1 MASKN
6 NTIRGGEFLIRETA
20 AADIFIPEEFNEEQ
34 RMMAQSCRDF
44 TYNRIHPN
52 VATLDDNH
60 DRALLKQLMHEAGEL
75 GLLGVSVPE
84 KYNGFGQSFV
94 TSMLTTEE
102 MSRGFSFSVAY
113 TAHTGIGTL
122 PILYFGDESQKQKYV
137 TKLATGEWIAAYC
150 LTEPNAGSDANSGK
164 TKATLTEDGKH
175 YVINGQKMWITN
187 GGISDLYIVF
197 AKIDNDKNLTA
208 FIVERTYEG
217 ITINP
222 DEHKM
227 GIKGSSTTQIFFN
240 NVKVPVENLL
250 GGREEGFKIALYVL
264 NIGRIK
270 LAGGAVGASKAVI
283 EYTVNYANER
293 KQFGQSIGNF
303 GAIKYKL
310 AEQAIRTFA
319 SESATYRAS
328 QNIEDAIKEYIA
340 GGMDEGKAYMEGIK
354 EFAIEAAMMKVY
366 ASEALD
372 YVVDE
377 GVQVFGGMGYSAE
390 TKVERAYRDAR
401 INRIFEGTNEINRIL
416 VVDMLLK
423 KAFKGELDMLKPAKA
438 VAEELLDIPD
448 FGTGA
453 EGYYEQKRKYIQN
466 FKKAILLVSGA
477 ALQKFMQKLE
487 EKQELLM
494 NASDMLILTYV
505 AESTM
510 LRVEKLENQ
519 KGEAA
524 VALLR
529 DMLDVLIY
537 DTAFK
542 VYKYALDGVNSFAEG
557 DELAGMTMGVK
568 RFTKVTA
575 VNVMD
580 ARRRVAEKMLA
591 ENKYCF

>member
-1 MASKN
+1 MADNKK
-6 NTIRGGEFLIRETA
+6 TIKGGEFLIRETA

-60 DRALLKQLMHEAGEL
+60 DRALLKQLMQEAGEL

-122 PILYFGDESQKQKYV
+122 PILYFGDERQKQKYV

-164 TKATLTEDGKH
+164 TKATLTEDGK
-175 YVINGQKMWITN
+175 YYAINGQKMWITN

-208 FIVERTYEG
+208 FIVERTYDG
-217 ITINP
+217 ITVNP

-240 NVKVPVENLL
+240 NVKVPVENQL
-250 GGREEGFKIALYVL
+250 GAREEGFKIALYVL

-283 EYTVNYANER
+283 DYTVNYANER
-293 KQFGQSIGNF
+293 KQFGQTIGNF

-310 AEQAIRTFA
+310 AEQALRTFA

-328 QNIEDAIKEYIA
+328 QDIENCIKGYIA
-340 GGMDEGKAYMEGIK
+340 EGMEEGKAYLEGIK
-354 EFAIEAAMMKVY
+354 DFGIEAAMMKVY

-377 GVQVFGGMGYSAE
+377 GVQVYGGMGYSAE

-423 KAFKGELDMLKPAKA
+423 KAFKGELDMMKPAKA
-438 VAEELLDIPD
+438 VADELLDIPD
-448 FGTGA
+448 FETGA
-453 EGYYEQKRKYIQN
+453 EGYFEQKRKYIQN
-466 FKKAILLVSGA
+466 FKKAILLVSGGA
-477 ALQKFMQKLE
+477 IQKFMQKLE

-510 LRVEKLENQ
+510 LRIEKLEQ
-519 KGEAA
+519 QRGEN
-524 VALLR
+524 ALYR

-537 DTAFK
+537 DTASK
-542 VYKYALDGVNSFAEG
+542 INKYAMDGVNSFAEG
-557 DELAGMTMGVK
+557 DELAGMSMGIK
-568 RFTKVTA
+568 RFTKVA
-575 VNVMD
+575 GVNVMD